1 MKTTKYYHKNSDV
14 VAFKRIDYQ
23 YGCWYEYTYDERG
36 LMLAHKD
43 SDGHWSE
50 SIYDERG
57 NELTYKD
64 SFGSDY
70 ESTYDEQGNELT
82 YKSSNGYFEIK
93 GKEVTEEE
101 FNNFLKS
108 KQ

>member
-1 MKTTKYYHKNSDV
+1 MKITKYYHKNSEV
-14 VAFKRIDYQ
+14 VAFSRFENEN
-23 YGCWYEYTYDERG
+23 GFVEEETYDERG
-36 LMLAHKD
+36 NILTHK
-43 SDGHWSE
+43 E
-50 SIYDERG
+50 SSGDWW
-57 NELTYKD
+57 
-64 SFGSDY
+64 Y

-101 FNNFLKS
+101 FNNFLKY